1 MSPRARII
9 VIAGA
14 AACLAAGGTVALA
27 VITSNGKGGNQNK
40 PVPLAGAPPLALDLG
55 VRTDPE
61 ARSLRRA
68 ERLYSTQAASR
79 GRTHLR
85 PVPARP
91 RLRSVPRSPP
101 GRARASPRSSD
112 WRRSTRR
119 TRSSC
124 STSATRTCGPATPR
138 RQPRPGGER
147 RPPSRTPCP
156 PNVRTTSCILR
167 SLPAS
172 RCSSRASRRR
182 PGSPGCRLRA
192 SSSCSGRTPPG
203 PMPTRSSCTGSRSS
217 GSAAA
222 SPPSGSS
229 TTPPG
234 STPAIRRRRSR
245 PPSAASTRASRRPRS
260 RASARSRSAIRTPP
274 RSGSTSASC
283 CSGWPAAQPG
293 ALAEGKRQL
302 RLVRKEQPGS
312 PLAREA
318 KRLLA
323 GLEGV

>member
-27 VITSNGKGGNQNK
+27 VITSNGKSGNQNK

-68 ERLYSTQAASR
+68 ERLYSTKQRAAA
-79 GRTHLR
+79 GRIFVRYHS
-85 PVPARP
+85 PAAQ
-91 RLRSVPRSPP
+91 V
-101 GRARASPRSSD
+101 GAAFAA
-112 WRRSTRR
+112 W
-119 TRSSC
+119 
-124 STSATRTCGPATPR
+124 
-138 RQPRPGGER
+138 
-147 RPPSRTPCP
+147 
-156 PNVRTTSCILR
+156 
-167 SLPAS
+167 
-172 RCSSRASRRR
+172 
-182 PGSPGCRLRA
+182 PGSGLATLERLAQEHPQDSLVLLHLGYANLLGRRLRA
-192 SSSCSGRTPPG
+192 GNGGLAASGVRPAGHHVRPTCGRRPASCVPSRRAPVRPELRAAGPARRAVASAPVRAAQEGRAPG

-229 TTPPG
+229 TPPPG

-245 PPSAASTRASRRPRS
+245 PPSAASTRASRPQRS

-283 CSGWPAAQPG
+283 CSGWPVPNPARWPRASASSASCARSNP
-293 ALAEGKRQL
+293 ARRSPGKRSAS
-302 RLVRKEQPGS
+302 S
-312 PLAREA
+312 P
-318 KRLLA
+318 
-323 GLEGV
+323 V